1 MLNNPV
7 LKVVQ
12 FWVTEYCIETLYS
25 AGHLLLIVG
34 LLHKNN
40 SNIRHF
46 EVTFNDMTT
55 DIMEMLIRYVFEET
69 GEGRKFVPYLSR
81 FQNFDN
87 VKHLKRGSR

>member
-1 MLNNPV
+1 MRILNTEDLWKSPSTSLYNIACPFLDIFIYNNGHPVMLNNPV

-46 EVTFNDMTT
+46 EVTFVSN
-55 DIMEMLIRYVFEET
+55 I
-69 GEGRKFVPYLSR
+69 
-81 FQNFDN
+81 
-87 VKHLKRGSR
+87 

>member
-1 MLNNPV
+1 MLNNPI

-46 EVTFNDMTT
+46 EVTFVSN
-55 DIMEMLIRYVFEET
+55 I
-69 GEGRKFVPYLSR
+69 
-81 FQNFDN
+81 
-87 VKHLKRGSR
+87 

>member
-1 MLNNPV
+1 MLYKSLQYNARFSYNNGHPIMLNNPI

-46 EVTFNDMTT
+46 EVTFVSN
-55 DIMEMLIRYVFEET
+55 I
-69 GEGRKFVPYLSR
+69 
-81 FQNFDN
+81 
-87 VKHLKRGSR
+87 